1 MEFIQKYLNDVQEI
15 AKKIDLS
22 SIEKTIDLV
31 ASIKEKEGRVFVIGV
46 GGGAGHASHAV
57 ADFRKIVGIEAYA
70 LTDNVS
76 ELTARINDE
85 GWVSCYAEWLRISHI
100 NKNDMVFVFSVGG
113 GNPEYG
119 LSMNIV
125 EALKLAKSAG
135 ARVAGIVG
143 RDGGE
148 TAKIADACII
158 IPNVNR
164 ETTTAQT
171 ESFQAVLWHLIVSH
185 PKLCSS
191 SMKWE
196 SIVK

>member
-15 AKKIDLS
+15 VKKIDVS
-22 SIEKTIDLV
+22 AIEKTIDLI
-31 ASIKEKEGRVFVIGV
+31 ASIKEKGGRVFIIGV

-57 ADFRKIVGIEAYA
+57 ADFRKIAGIEAYA

-85 GWVSCYAEWLRISHI
+85 GWDSCYAEWLRISRI
-100 NKNDMVFVFSVGG
+100 NKNDLIFVFSVGG
-113 GNPEYG
+113 GSPEYG

-125 EALKLAKSAG
+125 EALKLAKSVG

-143 RDGGE
+143 RGGGE
-148 TAKIADACII
+148 TAKMADACII
-158 IPNVNR
+158 VPNLNI

-171 ESFQAVLWHLIVSH
+171 ESFQALIWHLIVSH
-185 PKLCSS
+185 PKLCSCP
-191 SMKWE
+191 MKWE

>member
-15 AKKIDLS
+15 ARKIDVS
-22 SIEKTIDLV
+22 AIEKTIDLV
-31 ASIKEKEGRVFVIGV
+31 ASIKEKGGRVFIIGV

-85 GWVSCYAEWLRISHI
+85 GWASCYAEWLRISHI

-125 EALKLAKSAG
+125 EALKLAKSVG

-148 TAKIADACII
+148 TAKVADACII